1 MDSSV
6 DNFLKLTHE
15 ARLLSIDP
23 RALDPTLPDDPNTKL
38 NVCARNVAQIYHETA
53 EERLTQLIF
62 CDQGT
67 PKYDGSFNF
76 YEAMKA
82 ALIAQGVKP
91 EEIAFIH
98 DAKTDAQREQLFEK
112 VRKGEIRILMGSTEK
127 MGTGMNVQNKLV
139 ALHHLDVPW
148 RPSDLIQ
155 RDGRILRQG
164 NENEEIS
171 IFNYITEN
179 TFDAYLWVRHEV
191 A

>member
-1 MDSSV
+1 M
-6 DNFLKLTHE
+6 
-15 ARLLSIDP
+15 
-23 RALDPTLPDDPNTKL
+23 
-38 NVCARNVAQIYHETA
+38 AQIYHETA

-91 EEIAFIH
+91 EEIALIH

-171 IFNYITEN
+171 ILNYITEN
-179 TFDAYLWVRHEV
+179 PFDAYLWQIFEQKQRYFLYSGE
-191 A
+191 

>member
-1 MDSSV
+1 
-6 DNFLKLTHE
+6 
-15 ARLLSIDP
+15 
-23 RALDPTLPDDPNTKL
+23 
-38 NVCARNVAQIYHETA
+38 
-53 EERLTQLIF
+53 
-62 CDQGT
+62 
-67 PKYDGSFNF
+67 
-76 YEAMKA
+76 MKA
-82 ALIAQGVKP
+82 ALIAQGVKK